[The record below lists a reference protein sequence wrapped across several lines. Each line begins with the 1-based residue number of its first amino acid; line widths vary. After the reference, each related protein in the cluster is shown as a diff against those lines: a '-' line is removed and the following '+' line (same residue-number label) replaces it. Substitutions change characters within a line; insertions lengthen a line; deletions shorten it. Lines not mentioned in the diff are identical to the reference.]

1 MEKVSYSIDKQTDK
15 LFDLSAVFEEENKT
29 IGKVNIFD
37 VDDNNNDDDD
47 DITFQC
53 LDVYGRFRRH
63 C

>member
-29 IGKVNIFD
+29 IGNVNIFD
-37 VDDNNNDDDD
+37 VDDNDDDD
-47 DITFQC
+47 DLTFQC